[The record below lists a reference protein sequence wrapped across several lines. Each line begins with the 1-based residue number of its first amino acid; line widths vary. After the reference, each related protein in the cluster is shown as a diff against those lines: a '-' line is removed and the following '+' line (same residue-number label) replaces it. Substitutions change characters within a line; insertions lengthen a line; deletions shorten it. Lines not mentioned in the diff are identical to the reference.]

1 MNASPRE
8 RTDDF
13 DWDRITGQAMRPLQM
28 DHTLGT
34 EKGYFLALA
43 KGNTQRPGTRALLG
57 GKEVRMQQ
65 HPRCMTFW

>member
-1 MNASPRE
+1 
-8 RTDDF
+8 
-13 DWDRITGQAMRPLQM
+13 MRPLQM